1 MSLFDDF
8 IRNSD
13 LSDPDDINSLLDLAD
28 LVRRLVS
35 DGDYEQINRAI
46 NYTVDNGYLEALSW
60 TMEILQEE
68 LSKGEACTLDDFAC
82 EIGKAIKN
90 YNEFINQLG
99 IDLQVMKN
107 DVETI
112 LDENG
117 EVQSFFNIFI
127 YKTRFDNI
135 YFLSSENFDT
145 KDNDFIQ
152 YKFVF
157 KKESY

>member
-1 MSLFDDF
+1 MSLLDDF

-68 LSKGEACTLDDFAC
+68 FGKGADCALDDFAC
-82 EIGKAIKN
+82 EMGKAIKN
-90 YNEFINQLG
+90 YNDFINQLG
-99 IDLQVMKN
+99 IDLHVMKN

-112 LDENG
+112 LDDNG
-117 EVQSFFNIFI
+117 EVQSFFNILI

-152 YKFVF
+152 YKFLF
-157 KKESY
+157 KKECY